1 MLLNTRGLIAGIA
14 IVGAVAVCQP
24 ASAQNKPL
32 PTGPV
37 VVFPAVV
44 DGAGDSAKSVSAAVV
59 EALRS
64 RLKGIGASVVV
75 YSGKLPSMLR
85 AREEQMFSKEV
96 VDNGPADDRDAAK
109 KMAVNIGATEFV
121 QVFVDSYKFDAGS
134 RTASFN
140 LNVNRYLSSTGAP
153 VGTVNFKQQGIAA
166 AGTATK
172 LQEAEA
178 VSRAMTV
185 GAEQSVGG
193 LYPASTIVENA
204 KPAKTNKKK
213 GNNWIKPAFILGLLG
228 LYSGTR

>member
-109 KMAVNIGATEFV
+109 KMSVNIGATEFV

-140 LNVNRYLSSTGAP
+140 LNVNRY
-153 VGTVNFKQQGIAA
+153 
-166 AGTATK
+166 
-172 LQEAEA
+172 
-178 VSRAMTV
+178 
-185 GAEQSVGG
+185 
-193 LYPASTIVENA
+193 
-204 KPAKTNKKK
+204 
-213 GNNWIKPAFILGLLG
+213 
-228 LYSGTR
+228 

>member
-24 ASAQNKPL
+24 ATAQNKPL

-109 KMAVNIGATEFV
+109 KMSVNIGATEFV

-193 LYPASTIVENA
+193 LYPASTIMENA

-228 LYSGTR
+228 LYSSTR

>member
-109 KMAVNIGATEFV
+109 KMSVNIGATEFV

-178 VSRAMTV
+178 VSSAMTV

-193 LYPASTIVENA
+193 LYPASTIIENA

-228 LYSGTR
+228 LYSSTR

>member
-96 VDNGPADDRDAAK
+96 VDNGPADDRDTAK
-109 KMAVNIGATEFV
+109 KMSVNIGATEFV
-121 QVFVDSYKFDAGS
+121 QVFVDSYKFDSGS

-140 LNVNRYLSSTGAP
+140 LNVNRYLASTGAP

-166 AGTATK
+166 AGTASK

-185 GAEQSVGG
+185 GAEQSIGG

-204 KPAKTNKKK
+204 KPVKSNKKK

-228 LYSGTR
+228 LYSGSR

>member
-1 MLLNTRGLIAGIA
+1 MLLNTRGFVVGIA
-14 IVGAVAVCQP
+14 VAASVAVCQP
-24 ASAQNKPL
+24 ASAQNRPL

-44 DGAGDSAKSVSAAVV
+44 DGAGDSSKSVSAAVV
-59 EALRS
+59 EALRA

-109 KMAVNIGATEFV
+109 KMSVNIGATEFV
-121 QVFVDSYKFDAGS
+121 QVFVDSYKYDTGS

-140 LNVNRYLSSTGAP
+140 LNVNRYLSATGAP
-153 VGTVNFKQQGIAA
+153 VGTVNFKQQGISA

-185 GAEQSVGG
+185 GAEQSISG

-204 KPAKTNKKK
+204 KPAKASKKK
-213 GNNWIKPAFILGLLG
+213 GNNWLKPVFILGLLG
-228 LYSGTR
+228 LYSSSR

>member
-85 AREEQMFSKEV
+85 ARDEQMFSKEV
-96 VDNGPADDRDAAK
+96 VENGPADDRDAAK
-109 KMAVNIGATEFV
+109 KMSVNIGATEFV

-140 LNVNRYLSSTGAP
+140 LNVNRYLASTGAP

-166 AGTATK
+166 AGTASK

-185 GAEQSVGG
+185 GAEQSIGG

-204 KPAKTNKKK
+204 KPVKTNKKK

-228 LYSGTR
+228 LYSGSR

>member
-204 KPAKTNKKK
+204 KPVKTNKKK

>member
-64 RLKGIGASVVV
+64 RLKGIGAFVVV

-109 KMAVNIGATEFV
+109 KMSVNIGATEFV

-140 LNVNRYLSSTGAP
+140 LNVNRYLASTGAP

-166 AGTATK
+166 AGTASK

-185 GAEQSVGG
+185 GAEQSIGG

-204 KPAKTNKKK
+204 KPVKSNKKK

-228 LYSGTR
+228 LYSGSR

>member
-85 AREEQMFSKEV
+85 ARDEQMFSKEV
-96 VDNGPADDRDAAK
+96 VENGPADDRDAAK
-109 KMAVNIGATEFV
+109 KMSVNIGATEFV

-140 LNVNRYLSSTGAP
+140 LNVNRYLASTGAP

-166 AGTATK
+166 VGTATK
-172 LQEAEA
+172 LQEEEA

-185 GAEQSVGG
+185 GAEQSIGG

-204 KPAKTNKKK
+204 KPVKSNKKK

-228 LYSGTR
+228 LYSGSR

>member
-64 RLKGIGASVVV
+64 RLKGLGASVVV

-109 KMAVNIGATEFV
+109 KMSVNIGATEFV

-140 LNVNRYLSSTGAP
+140 LNVNRYLASTGAP

-166 AGTATK
+166 AGTASK

-185 GAEQSVGG
+185 GAEQSIGG

-204 KPAKTNKKK
+204 KPVKSNKKK

-228 LYSGTR
+228 LYSGSR

>member
-24 ASAQNKPL
+24 ATAQNKPL

-109 KMAVNIGATEFV
+109 KMSVNIGATEFV

-178 VSRAMTV
+178 VSRAVTV

>member
-14 IVGAVAVCQP
+14 IVGVVAVCQP

-109 KMAVNIGATEFV
+109 KMSVNIGATEFV

>member
-109 KMAVNIGATEFV
+109 KMSVNIGATEFV

-193 LYPASTIVENA
+193 LYPASTIMENA

-228 LYSGTR
+228 LYSSTR

>member
-1 MLLNTRGLIAGIA
+1 MLLNTRGIVAGVAIAA
-14 IVGAVAVCQP
+14 SVAVCHP
-24 ASAQNKPL
+24 ATAQNKPL

-44 DGAGDSAKSVSAAVV
+44 DGAGESSTSVSTSVV
-59 EALRS
+59 EALRA

-85 AREEQMFSKEV
+85 AREEQLFTKEAI
-96 VDNGPADDRDAAK
+96 DNGPGDDRDVAK
-109 KMAVNIGATEFV
+109 KMSINIGATEFV
-121 QVFVDSYKFDAGS
+121 QVFVDSYKYDAGN
-134 RTASFN
+134 RTATFN
-140 LNVNRYLSSTGAP
+140 LNVNRYLASTGAP

-166 AGTATK
+166 ASTATK

-185 GAEQSVGG
+185 GAEQSIGG
-193 LYPASTIVENA
+193 LYPAATIVETA
-204 KPAKTNKKK
+204 KPAKSAKKK

-228 LYSGTR
+228 LYRSTR

>member
-109 KMAVNIGATEFV
+109 KMSVNIGATEFV
-121 QVFVDSYKFDAGS
+121 QVFVDGYKFDAGS

-228 LYSGTR
+228 LYSSTR

>member
-1 MLLNTRGLIAGIA
+1 MLMNTRGLIAGIA

-109 KMAVNIGATEFV
+109 KMSVNIGATEFV

>member
-59 EALRS
+59 DALRS

-109 KMAVNIGATEFV
+109 KMSVNIGATEFV

-140 LNVNRYLSSTGAP
+140 LNVNRYLASTGAP

-166 AGTATK
+166 AGTASK

-185 GAEQSVGG
+185 GAEQSIGG

-204 KPAKTNKKK
+204 KPVKSNKKK

-228 LYSGTR
+228 LYSGSR

>member
-24 ASAQNKPL
+24 ATAQNKPL

-109 KMAVNIGATEFV
+109 KMSVNIGATEFV

-185 GAEQSVGG
+185 GAEQSVGA

-213 GNNWIKPAFILGLLG
+213 GNDWIKPAFILGLLG

>member
-85 AREEQMFSKEV
+85 AREEQMVSKEV

-109 KMAVNIGATEFV
+109 KMSVNIGATEFV

-140 LNVNRYLSSTGAP
+140 LNVNRYLASTGAP

-166 AGTATK
+166 AGTASK

-185 GAEQSVGG
+185 GAEQSIGG

-204 KPAKTNKKK
+204 KPVKSNKKK

-228 LYSGTR
+228 LYSGSR

>member
-109 KMAVNIGATEFV
+109 KMSVNIGATEFV

-140 LNVNRYLSSTGAP
+140 LNVNRYLASTGAP
-153 VGTVNFKQQGIAA
+153 VGTVNFKQQGIAG
-166 AGTATK
+166 AGTASK

-185 GAEQSVGG
+185 GAEQSIGG

-204 KPAKTNKKK
+204 KPVKSNKKK

-228 LYSGTR
+228 LYSGSR

>member
-24 ASAQNKPL
+24 ATAQNKPL

-59 EALRS
+59 VALRS

-109 KMAVNIGATEFV
+109 KMSVNIGATEFV

-213 GNNWIKPAFILGLLG
+213 GNDWIKPAFILGLLG

>member
-1 MLLNTRGLIAGIA
+1 MLLNTRGFIAGIA

-59 EALRS
+59 EALRT

-109 KMAVNIGATEFV
+109 KMSVNIGATEFV

-228 LYSGTR
+228 LYSSTR

>member
-109 KMAVNIGATEFV
+109 KMSVNIGATEFV

-140 LNVNRYLSSTGAP
+140 LNVNRYLASTGAP

-166 AGTATK
+166 AGTASK

-185 GAEQSVGG
+185 GAEQSIGG

-204 KPAKTNKKK
+204 KPAKANKKK

-228 LYSGTR
+228 LYSGSR

>member
-109 KMAVNIGATEFV
+109 KMSVNIGATEFV

-140 LNVNRYLSSTGAP
+140 LNVNRYLASTGAP

-166 AGTATK
+166 VGTATK
-172 LQEAEA
+172 LQEEEA

-185 GAEQSVGG
+185 GAEQSIGG

-204 KPAKTNKKK
+204 KPVKSNKKK

-228 LYSGTR
+228 LYSGSR

>member
-1 MLLNTRGLIAGIA
+1 MLLNTRGIVAGVAIAA
-14 IVGAVAVCQP
+14 SVAVCHP
-24 ASAQNKPL
+24 ATAQNKPL

-44 DGAGDSAKSVSAAVV
+44 DGAGDSAKSVSTSVV
-59 EALRS
+59 EALRA

-85 AREEQMFSKEV
+85 AREEQMFSKELI
-96 VDNGPADDRDAAK
+96 DNGPADDRDAAK
-109 KMAVNIGATEFV
+109 KMSVNIGATEFV
-121 QVFVDSYKFDAGS
+121 QVFVDSYKYDAGS

-140 LNVNRYLSSTGAP
+140 LNVNRYLASTGAP

-166 AGTATK
+166 SGTATK
-172 LQEAEA
+172 AQEAEA

-185 GAEQSVGG
+185 GAEQSIGG
-193 LYPASTIVENA
+193 LYPASTIVETA
-204 KPAKTNKKK
+204 KPAKSGKKK

-228 LYSGTR
+228 LYTSTR

>member
-24 ASAQNKPL
+24 ATAQNKPL

-109 KMAVNIGATEFV
+109 KMSVNIGATEFV

-213 GNNWIKPAFILGLLG
+213 GNDWIKPAFILGLLG

>member
-1 MLLNTRGLIAGIA
+1 
-14 IVGAVAVCQP
+14 
-24 ASAQNKPL
+24 
-32 PTGPV
+32 
-37 VVFPAVV
+37 
-44 DGAGDSAKSVSAAVV
+44 
-59 EALRS
+59 
-64 RLKGIGASVVV
+64 
-75 YSGKLPSMLR
+75 
-85 AREEQMFSKEV
+85 
-96 VDNGPADDRDAAK
+96 
-109 KMAVNIGATEFV
+109 
-121 QVFVDSYKFDAGS
+121 
-134 RTASFN
+134 
-140 LNVNRYLSSTGAP
+140 LSSTGAP

>member
-1 MLLNTRGLIAGIA
+1 MLLNTRGFIAGIA

-109 KMAVNIGATEFV
+109 KMSVNIGATEFV

-193 LYPASTIVENA
+193 LYPASTIMENA

-228 LYSGTR
+228 LYSSTR

>member
-1 MLLNTRGLIAGIA
+1 
-14 IVGAVAVCQP
+14 
-24 ASAQNKPL
+24 
-32 PTGPV
+32 
-37 VVFPAVV
+37 
-44 DGAGDSAKSVSAAVV
+44 
-59 EALRS
+59 
-64 RLKGIGASVVV
+64 
-75 YSGKLPSMLR
+75 
-85 AREEQMFSKEV
+85 
-96 VDNGPADDRDAAK
+96 
-109 KMAVNIGATEFV
+109 MAVNIGATEFV

-213 GNNWIKPAFILGLLG
+213 GNDWIKPAFILGLLG

>member
-1 MLLNTRGLIAGIA
+1 
-14 IVGAVAVCQP
+14 
-24 ASAQNKPL
+24 
-32 PTGPV
+32 
-37 VVFPAVV
+37 
-44 DGAGDSAKSVSAAVV
+44 
-59 EALRS
+59 
-64 RLKGIGASVVV
+64 
-75 YSGKLPSMLR
+75 MLR

-109 KMAVNIGATEFV
+109 KMSVNIGATEFV

-204 KPAKTNKKK
+204 KPAKTNKNK

>member
-24 ASAQNKPL
+24 ATAQNKPL

-228 LYSGTR
+228 LYSSTR

>member
-85 AREEQMFSKEV
+85 ARDEQMFSKEV
-96 VDNGPADDRDAAK
+96 VENGPADDRDAAK
-109 KMAVNIGATEFV
+109 KMSVNIGATEFV

-140 LNVNRYLSSTGAP
+140 LNVNRYLASTGAP

-166 AGTATK
+166 VGTATK
-172 LQEAEA
+172 LQEEEA

-185 GAEQSVGG
+185 GAEQSIGG

-204 KPAKTNKKK
+204 KPVKTNKKK

-228 LYSGTR
+228 LYSGSR

>member
-1 MLLNTRGLIAGIA
+1 MLLNARGLFAGIILAAA
-14 IVGAVAVCQP
+14 IAVCQP
-24 ASAQNKPL
+24 VLAQNKPL

-44 DGAGDSAKSVSAAVV
+44 DGAGDSSKSVSAAVV
-59 EALRS
+59 EALRG
-64 RLKGIGASVVV
+64 RLKGIGASVVI

-85 AREEQMFSKEV
+85 AREEQMFSKEIV
-96 VDNGPADDRDAAK
+96 ENGPADDRDAAK
-109 KMAVNIGATEFV
+109 KMSVNIGATEFV
-121 QVFVDSYKFDAGS
+121 QVFVDTYKYDTGT

-140 LNVNRYLSSTGAP
+140 LNVNRYLSATGAP

-166 AGTATK
+166 SGTATK

-185 GAEQSVGG
+185 GAEQSIGG

-204 KPAKTNKKK
+204 KPAKSSRKK
-213 GNNWIKPAFILGLLG
+213 GMNWIKPAFILGLLG
-228 LYSGTR
+228 LYNGSR